1 MNDGGGADGGA
12 VARAVL
18 RGSGR
23 LLARLGWSFLPE
35 FPLADGSRADM
46 LALAEDGRVLIV
58 EIKSSAADYRADRKW
73 EGYRDWC
80 DLFAFAVPADFP
92 VGLLPE
98 GTGLL
103 VADAYDAALRR
114 DFEPCGTLAA
124 ARRKALTARF
134 ARLAARRLHRL
145 ADPDGTPSTVS

>member
-1 MNDGGGADGGA
+1 VTAEGAEGGA

-18 RGSGR
+18 RGTSR

-35 FPLADGSRADM
+35 FPLADGSRADI

-58 EIKSSAADYRADRKW
+58 EIKSSAADYRSDRKW
-73 EGYRDWC
+73 AGYRDWC
-80 DLFAFAVPADFP
+80 DLFAFAVPEDFP
-92 VGLLPE
+92 VELLPDDAGLL
-98 GTGLL
+98 L
-103 VADAYDAALRR
+103 ADAWDAAIRR
-114 DFEPCGTLAA
+114 DFAPCGTLPG

-145 ADPDGTPSTVS
+145 ADPDGTPSTFS

>member
-1 MNDGGGADGGA
+1 MSAGDAADGGA

-35 FPLADGSRADM
+35 FPLADGRRADI

-58 EIKSSAADYRADRKW
+58 EIKSSAADFRSDRKW
-73 EGYRDWC
+73 TGYRDWC
-80 DLFAFAVPADFP
+80 DLFAFAVPDGFP
-92 VGLLPE
+92 LGLLPE
-98 GTGLL
+98 TAGLL
-103 VADAYDAALRR
+103 VADAYDAAIRR
-114 DFEPCGTLAA
+114 DFEPCGTLAG
-124 ARRKALTARF
+124 ARRKALTGRF

-145 ADPDGTPSTVS
+145 SDPDGAPSAFS